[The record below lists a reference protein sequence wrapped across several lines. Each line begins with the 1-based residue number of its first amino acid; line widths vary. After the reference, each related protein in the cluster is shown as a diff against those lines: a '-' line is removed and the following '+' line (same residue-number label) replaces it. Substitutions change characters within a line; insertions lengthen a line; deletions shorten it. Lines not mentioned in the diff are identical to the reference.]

1 MEERDMNVCVL
12 VGNLAT
18 DPELRQ
24 TSGGKAVCTFRL
36 AVSRPGGSDAD
47 FFTVV
52 AWERQA
58 EICKEYLAIGRRVAV
73 EGRLHHST
81 WQVDVAPSADGE
93 ATPQRSNRRSKV
105 ELIAHRVE
113 LLGGAPPRREQTEGE
128 PEFAPSIEAAAGA
141 PDLGSSNDAEDRD
154 PDLALT

>member
-1 MEERDMNVCVL
+1 MNVCVL

-24 TSGGKAVCTFRL
+24 TSGGRAVCTFRL
-36 AVSRPGGSDAD
+36 AVSRPSGTDAD

-58 EICKEYLAIGRRVAV
+58 EICKQYLSIGRRVAI

-81 WQVDVAPSADGE
+81 WQVDVDPNAEGE
-93 ATPQRSNRRSKV
+93 AQRSNRRSKV
-105 ELIAHRVE
+105 EVIASRVE
-113 LLGGAPPRREQTEGE
+113 LLGGGTRREQGEGE
-128 PEFAPSIEAAAGA
+128 GEGGVEFAPSIQTSPIEA
-141 PDLGSSNDAEDRD
+141 PDLGSSSDRD
-154 PDLALT
+154 SDLALT

>member
-1 MEERDMNVCVL
+1 MNVCVL

-24 TSGGKAVCTFRL
+24 TSGGRAVCSFRL
-36 AVSRPGGSDAD
+36 AVSRPGGTDAD

-58 EICKEYLAIGRRVAV
+58 EICKQYLSIGRRVAV

-81 WQVDVAPSADGE
+81 WQVDVAPAAEGE
-93 ATPQRSNRRSKV
+93 QQRSNRRSKV

-113 LLGGAPPRREQTEGE
+113 LLGGGTRREQGEGGV
-128 PEFAPSIEAAAGA
+128 EFAPAIETTPIDA
-141 PDLGSSNDAEDRD
+141 PDLGSTGDRES
-154 PDLALT
+154 DLALT

>member
-1 MEERDMNVCVL
+1 MNVCVL

-24 TSGGKAVCTFRL
+24 TSGGRAVCSFRL
-36 AVSRPGGSDAD
+36 AVSRPGGTDAD

-58 EICKEYLAIGRRVAV
+58 EICKEYLTIGRRVAV

-81 WQVDVAPSADGE
+81 WQVDVAPSAEGE
-93 ATPQRSNRRSKV
+93 PQRSNRRSKV

-113 LLGGAPPRREQTEGE
+113 LLGGAPRRDQ
-128 PEFAPSIEAAAGA
+128 AP
-141 PDLGSSNDAEDRD
+141 EDRD
-154 PDLALT
+154 FAPAIETSPIEAPELGSAAGSAERDSDFALT